1 MNIRDGWATEYS
13 RKSFSVQVDEQDYAK
28 WLDEAGVDAAHV
40 LSIPLQGKFRIMK
53 LMASTWTLADLVH
66 YLDRNG
72 EDYSGV
78 QAELKEANDELTG
91 WKEAVKEKF
100 GA

>member
-28 WLDEAGVDAAHV
+28 WLDEAGVDAANVVH
-40 LSIPLQGKFRIMK
+40 IPLPAKYRIMR
-53 LMASTWTLADLVH
+53 LMAATWTLADLVH

-72 EDYSGV
+72 ENFSGV
-78 QAELKEANDELTG
+78 QAELKEASDELEQ
-91 WKEAVKEKF
+91 WKAGLKEQF
-100 GA
+100 G

>member
-28 WLDEAGVDAAHV
+28 WLDEAGVPGQHHGALPLAA
-40 LSIPLQGKFRIMK
+40 KYKIMR
-53 LMASTWTLADLVH
+53 LMAATWTLADLVT

-72 EDYSGV
+72 ENFSGV
-78 QAELKEANDELTG
+78 QAELKEANAELEQ
-91 WKEAVKEKF
+91 WKAALKEQF
-100 GA
+100 A

>member
-28 WLDEAGVDAAHV
+28 WLDEAGVDAANV
-40 LSIPLQGKFRIMK
+40 VNLPLPVKYRIMR
-53 LMASTWTLADLVH
+53 LLAATWTLADLVH

-72 EDYSGV
+72 ESFDAV
-78 QAELKEANDELTG
+78 QAELKEANDELEQ
-91 WKEAVKEKF
+91 WKAGVKEQF
-100 GA
+100 G

>member
-28 WLDEAGVDAAHV
+28 WLDEAGVDAANV
-40 LSIPLQGKFRIMK
+40 VSIPLQAKYRIMK
-53 LMASTWTLADLVH
+53 LMAAAWALGDLAA

-72 EDYSGV
+72 ESVDVV
-78 QAELKEANDELTG
+78 QAELKAANEELAT
-91 WKEAVKEKF
+91 WKQALKEQF
-100 GA
+100 G